1 MHRDQATRCYVLA
14 LVIADALLLGAAFVG
29 AALLRGTV
37 DILPVQPY
45 FDLGRYTVVAAAVI
59 PGLLGIL
66 WLRGAYNRHNLLSGP
81 DEYARILSACTY
93 GTLLVVGVSYVYGSL
108 PLVSRGWLLLF
119 WLLAIGLVGTGRF
132 VLRRVAQHLRRRG
145 HFIRR
150 VLIAGANDQGMT
162 IAEQLHSPAGQGT
175 EVVGFVDDYVGV
187 GSQLTLNR
195 GYGIAGRRF
204 PVLGHPRDTQAVA
217 AETRADLL
225 VVVPAALS
233 WESQQLLVQLAE
245 SEARRLEI
253 RLAPTDYDLNAAQL
267 QPAPLGFVPLVRV
280 QPARLLGVDALLR
293 GVVDVGLA
301 AATLTILLPALSVVV
316 AAAWLRGVRPLL
328 VSRPVL
334 GQGGPPVTLWLLNP
348 DVSEGL
354 VLRGVPAL
362 VAVLRGQL
370 ALVGPRPLPLEKAA
384 SCRRWSRLLLS
395 VKPGLTGPWRLSRP
409 DASDEER
416 LLADVWWVRNWSIW
430 QHLFVLV
437 QSLRSMWGG
446 MQGRREVQRWEVA
459 RYRRARASRDPAS
472 FPAEV

>member
-1 MHRDQATRCYVLA
+1 V
-14 LVIADALLLGAAFVG
+14 DALLLGAAFVG

-45 FDLGRYTVVAAAVI
+45 FDPGHYAVVAVAVI

-66 WLRGAYNRHNLLSGP
+66 WLRGAYHRHNLLTGP

-93 GTLLVVGVSYVYGSL
+93 GMLLVVGVSYVYGSL
-108 PLVSRGWLLLF
+108 PLVSRGWLLFF

-132 VLRRVAQHLRRRG
+132 ILRRVAHHLRRRG

-162 IAEQLHSPAGQGT
+162 IAEQLHLPAGQGT
-175 EVVGFVDDYVGV
+175 EVVGFVDDYVEV

-195 GYGIAGRRF
+195 GYGICGRRF
-204 PVLGHPRDTQAVA
+204 PVLGHPRDAQTVA

-225 VVVPAALS
+225 IVVPAALS

-245 SEARRLEI
+245 SDAQRLEI

-267 QPAPLGFVPLVRV
+267 QAAPLGFVPLVRV
-280 QPARLLGVDALLR
+280 QPARLLGVDAVLR
-293 GVVDVGLA
+293 SVVDLALA
-301 AATLTILLPALSVVV
+301 ATTLTILLPALSVVI

-328 VSRPVL
+328 VGRPVL
-334 GQGGPPVTLWLLNP
+334 GQGGLPVTLWLLNP

-354 VLRGVPAL
+354 VLRGLPAL
-362 VAVLRGQL
+362 VAVLRGRL

-395 VKPGLTGPWRLSRP
+395 VKPGLTGPWRLTRP
-409 DASDEER
+409 DVADEER

-437 QSLRSMWGG
+437 QSLRGMWGS
-446 MQGRREVQRWEVA
+446 MQGKPEVHRWDVA
-459 RYRRARASRDPAS
+459 RHQRARASHDRASVPAKL
-472 FPAEV
+472 